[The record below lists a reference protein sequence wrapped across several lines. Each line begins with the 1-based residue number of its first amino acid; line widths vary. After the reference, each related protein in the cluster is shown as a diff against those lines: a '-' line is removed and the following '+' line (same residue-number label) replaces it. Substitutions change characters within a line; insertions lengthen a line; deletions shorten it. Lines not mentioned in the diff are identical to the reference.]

1 MAGDELEGVKYSS
14 NEATTWEAQL
24 ESALKFRAK
33 FGREDRWKRYTKRL
47 AHIYHDGRVSE
58 ESPVVNIMAA
68 RIRSLVPQLAI
79 GMPSAKVTSL
89 TRPLDPNSEPALSAM
104 LESRWAMERMDE
116 ETRRVTLD
124 AETYGIGVGFVGYE
138 TSWGTQVVGRQ
149 RRAFGVLPPDVT
161 DKMSKATGG
170 ATDAISTEEDVTV
183 PDLLSERWFLERVS
197 PFNLVLDPTADHI
210 TNANYMGRRLF
221 LSEKDAKEWFG
232 KKCPKADSVGNVTR
246 WETSETNPFS
256 ANEPPDM
263 QDVIDTRVRRVVV
276 WEIWDIVA
284 GRTVYL
290 NRSGKVFFVREWA
303 STYAGF
309 PFAYMLWDEIP
320 DSVFPEGMAAALEP
334 LANELH
340 VIRKRELQALRTGI
354 RKYVSRGPLSQKA
367 RQALL
372 SARDGEVVELSDYD
386 SLEALQFQPIPPD
399 MYSIENRVKSDM
411 DEVSA
416 TSPNLALSQG
426 SIRKTATE
434 SAFIQSAAD
443 AMIGYR
449 QLMVERFASRVL
461 EIGLSITTQL
471 FDTPIPLKVINA
483 DPSLTDFE
491 TGERVPLGDTVE
503 YTFIGVD
510 HAGHYRVDVEP
521 GSMVAAA
528 RDVENQQYQGLW
540 DCLKDEEW
548 FDRKAFGIHMLSRQ
562 QGIRDAGNF
571 VLKEQPP
578 EVQAEQASAA
588 PPVTPG
594 VLAGLGGGAGQAA
607 APPQQPGSGDLG
619 LVNPT
624 AEGDMM
630 SAVLGAN
637 APQMRTG

>member
-1 MAGDELEGVKYSS
+1 MAGEVMESVKFSSDEAK
-14 NEATTWEAQL
+14 TWEAML
-24 ESALKFRAK
+24 DSSLKYRAK

-58 ESPVVNIMAA
+58 ESPVINIMAA

-79 GMPSAKVTSL
+79 GMPSVKVEAL
-89 TRPLDPNSEPALSAM
+89 TRPSDPNSEPALAQR
-104 LESRWAMERMDE
+104 LETAWKLERMDE

-138 TSWGTQVVGRQ
+138 TSWGEQVVGRQ

-161 DKMSKATGG
+161 DRISRATGG
-170 ATDAISTEEDVTV
+170 RSDAVSTEEDVTI
-183 PDLLSERWFLERVS
+183 PSLLSERWFLERVS
-197 PFNLVLDPTADHI
+197 PFNLIVDPTCDHI
-210 TNANYMGRRLF
+210 TNAGFMGRRLF
-221 LSEKDAKEWFG
+221 LSEKDGQDWFG
-232 KKCPKADSVGNVTR
+232 KKCPKADSVGNVTQ
-246 WETSETNPFS
+246 WDTSETDPFS
-256 ANEPPDM
+256 ASEPSDLTTA
-263 QDVIDTRVRRVVV
+263 IDPRVRRVVV
-276 WEIWDIVA
+276 WELWDIIA

-290 NRSGKVFFVREWA
+290 SRSGKAFFVREWA

-354 RKYVSRGPLSQKA
+354 RKYVSRGPMSQKA
-367 RQALL
+367 RLALL
-372 SARDGEVVELSDYD
+372 SDRDGEVVELADYD
-386 SLEALQFQPIPPD
+386 SLDALQFQPIPPD
-399 MYSIENRVKSDM
+399 MYSIENRVKADM

-426 SIRKTATE
+426 QIRKTATE

-449 QLMVERFASRVL
+449 QLMVERFAARVL

-471 FDTPIPLKVINA
+471 FDEPVPIKVINA
-483 DPSLTDFE
+483 DPNQVDAK
-491 TGERVPLGDTVE
+491 TGQPLPLGDAIE
-503 YTFIGVD
+503 YTFVGVD
-510 HAGHYRVDVEP
+510 HAGHYSVTVEP
-521 GSMVAAA
+521 GTMVASA
-528 RDVENQQYQGLW
+528 RDVENQQYQGIW
-540 DCLKDEEW
+540 DRLKDEPW
-548 FDRKAFGIHMLSRQ
+548 FDRQAFGIHMLSRQ

-571 VLKEQPP
+571 VVKQQPP
-578 EVQAEQASAA
+578 QVQAQQA
-588 PPVTPG
+588 PPQMPQMPQG
-594 VLAGLGGGAGQAA
+594 MGILGALGGGGAM
-607 APPQQPGSGDLG
+607 PPQQPGSGDLG
-619 LVNPT
+619 LVNPS
-624 AEGDMM
+624 AQGDMM

-637 APQMRTG
+637 APQP